1 MPPRRITAIAVTDMA
16 RDEHGRLRVGALH
29 ITLDV
34 ESAGGEEARFL
45 HCVDLFEEFCVVTAS
60 VRRGVPITVTVTANG
75 EPLPP
80 PHDEE
85 P

>member
-1 MPPRRITAIAVTDMA
+1 M
-16 RDEHGRLRVGALH
+16 GANHPSLS
-29 ITLDV
+29 TSNRWTV
-34 ESAGGEEARFL
+34 MNSKEEARFL
-45 HCVDLFEEFCVVTAS
+45 HCVDLFEDFCVVTAS

-80 PHDEE
+80 PQDEE